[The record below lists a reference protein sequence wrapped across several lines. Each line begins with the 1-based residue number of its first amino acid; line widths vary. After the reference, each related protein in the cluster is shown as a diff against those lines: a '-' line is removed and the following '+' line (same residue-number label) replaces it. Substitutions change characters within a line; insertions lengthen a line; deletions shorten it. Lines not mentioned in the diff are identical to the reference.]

1 MQYLYTRMRRPF
13 SWCRVRVLA
22 VEQEAGKI
30 SRLDL
35 YYADYGYSDF
45 FDLGDPSRLQLLR
58 RIPFDLLQLPF
69 QAIRCTLDGIEP
81 FSKHWLTRI

>member
-1 MQYLYTRMRRPF
+1 MHHNDNR

-22 VEQEAGKI
+22 VDAEAGKI
-30 SRLDL
+30 AQLDL

-45 FDLGDPSRLQLLR
+45 FQIGADASRMELLR
-58 RIPFDLLQLPF
+58 RLPFDFLRLPF

-81 FSKHWLTRI
+81 LGARVLHLP